1 MSDRKPSEL
10 AEFLSARRAQL
21 TPQDAGLDEQ
31 ASRRRVPVL
40 RREEL
45 ARLAGFSVDYYTGLE
60 QGRSRSASTDVLD
73 ALAAALQLNDAER
86 QHLHLL
92 AKPEPAQRK
101 RRSRPQTVD
110 LPTLRLLE
118 LLDQVWSPAFV
129 LGRRLDVLAHN
140 RLAGA
145 LITEFPELPPPP
157 RNQARVVFFHPHPPE
172 LYAHS

>member
-1 MSDRKPSEL
+1 MSEQKPTEL
-10 AEFLSARRAQL
+10 AEFLTARRARL
-21 TPQDAGLDEQ
+21 TPQDAGLDGQ
-31 ASRRRVPVL
+31 APRRRVPGL

-45 ARLAGFSVDYYTGLE
+45 ARLAGVSVDYYTRLE

-110 LPTLRLLE
+110 PATLRLLE
-118 LLDQVWSPAFV
+118 MFDQVSSPAFV
-129 LGRRLDVLAHN
+129 LGRRLDVIAHN

-145 LITEFPELPPPP
+145 LITEFRELPRPAAQSGTVRLP
-157 RNQARVVFFHPHPPE
+157 R
-172 LYAHS
+172 